1 MKHAYFIFI
10 LGDDDFIIQIPY
22 AYMGIFWHIIV
33 KICRYTIFQ
42 ARFSTYQA
50 YIKKAHPKDLI
61 WNSPSVLHFAQVV
74 IWTLPAHKDTICFKR
89 SKKYN
94 FFSVFAFISSL
105 YFFMT
110 CVGLCVCDSAL
121 GIWVWND
128 HKQSKF
134 YC

>member
-1 MKHAYFIFI
+1 MDKFLLQISAAARYDFISIFI

-61 WNSPSVLHFAQVV
+61 
-74 IWTLPAHKDTICFKR
+74 
-89 SKKYN
+89 
-94 FFSVFAFISSL
+94 
-105 YFFMT
+105 
-110 CVGLCVCDSAL
+110 
-121 GIWVWND
+121 
-128 HKQSKF
+128 
-134 YC
+134 